1 MSTTNTRAR
10 TPLSALFT
18 LLSSLLTPHASSKR
32 QGAAFVC
39 ALGLLL
45 GGLCVPSSLHAQDSP
60 AIPSPDSTAAVKKG
74 WWHRTF
80 KENWPDPKKAATLS
94 LVLPGAGQL
103 YNKRWWKV
111 PLVYGAMGAM
121 VYSID
126 YNTRNYRRFRDAY
139 ILALQGKP
147 HEFSAFNL
155 ETDAIRRYRDQYDKR
170 RQLSWIGLVAVHL
183 LQAAEAFVDA
193 NLMQFDVSDD
203 LSLRWRIGPI
213 APSASGFILP
223 EASAQ
228 GFEFLLF
235 F

>member
-1 MSTTNTRAR
+1 MGTTNTRSR
-10 TPLSALFT
+10 TPLSAL
-18 LLSSLLTPHASSKR
+18 LTPHSSPKR

-39 ALGLLL
+39 ALGLVL
-45 GGLCVPSSLHAQDSP
+45 GGLCFPCSLHAQDSLHSS
-60 AIPSPDSTAAVKKG
+60 APDTTAAAKQG

-80 KENWPDPKKAATLS
+80 RENWPDPKKAATLS

-111 PLVYGAMGAM
+111 PLVYGAIGAM

-126 YNTRNYRRFRDAY
+126 YNTRNYRSFRDAY

-203 LSLRWRIGPI
+203 LSIQWRPGPV
-213 APSASGFILP
+213 APLTPGPVLP

-228 GFEFLLF
+228 GVAFLLLF
-235 F
+235 